1 MNRRTISDLRVWIC
15 IRLQHSQVHP
25 SHRIPRLF
33 LKIFQRRLGG
43 PVVWVPGQGNTIKS
57 SNIVSVAQGLQHS
70 QAHPSFRITRRF
82 LRYLQRR
89 LGDLWCESKANSS
102 TVACQ
107 HCPWVIAN
115 HPWAMLWYTTGSLLR
130 TCSRGSIPRAHQN

>member
-1 MNRRTISDLRVWIC
+1 MNRRTISDLRVWSC

-70 QAHPSFRITRRF
+70 QAHPSLRITRRF

-89 LGDLWCESKANSS
+89 LGDLWCGSKANSS
-102 TVACQ
+102 AVALSALPMGDWQ
-107 HCPWVIAN
+107 SPMGDAVVYYWIFAEDVLSGIH
-115 HPWAMLWYTTGSLLR
+115 S
-130 TCSRGSIPRAHQN
+130 